1 MEAWEQPAGQPA
13 SCMPVLLLSSVAL
26 PLLIHAHAAAT
37 TLDFKA
43 KQPKNEQQ
51 QIQQVATEFAA
62 PTKVCVA
69 NVCCVFPLL
78 GFFFYICSLFLL
90 LFFCLY
96 WKRRRKTLTR
106 LKWRRFGY
114 WNGIQRTRNYLLIMR
129 ESEKYKKYIR
139 TKNKRRRKLNK

>member
-1 MEAWEQPAGQPA
+1 
-13 SCMPVLLLSSVAL
+13 MPVLLLSSVAL

-78 GFFFYICSLFLL
+78 GFFFISVVYFYYYSFAYIGKDDG
-90 LFFCLY
+90 
-96 WKRRRKTLTR
+96 KR
-106 LKWRRFGY
+106 
-114 WNGIQRTRNYLLIMR
+114 
-129 ESEKYKKYIR
+129 
-139 TKNKRRRKLNK
+139 